1 MKTSPKDSPK
11 ILQIGNYPPPMCGWA
26 IQTKLVHDELRRR
39 GYDCEV
45 LKINENRRVKDPA
58 YVDVQN
64 GADYL
69 YKLARYARS
78 GYRLNIHVNGQ
89 SKKGYLL
96 ALAAV
101 LVGRLCFRPALITF
115 HGGVSQQFFPRPD
128 SLRLYWAFKLLFHV
142 AGGIAC
148 DNNAVKDVIASYGI
162 SPNKIQAIETFSS
175 QYLDFQPAE
184 LGSEIENF
192 LRMHSPVFFSYVSFR
207 PEYRLEVLRTG
218 MSMFRTTFPQA
229 GFVWLGFP
237 NKEMPPA
244 REYVAAW
251 RPEEQQ
257 SLLLLGN
264 LQHNQFLT
272 LLNRCAAY
280 VRTPACD
287 GVSASVL
294 ESLALG
300 IPVIA
305 SENGSRPP
313 GVITY
318 HETDAQA
325 LCNRMLEL
333 IEHRENFQVRLD
345 QTGADNVGRMAD
357 WLCGNTVPLRREEV
371 THAV

>member
-1 MKTSPKDSPK
+1 MRTDLKSPVK

-26 IQTKLVHDELRRR
+26 IQTKLVTDELRRR
-39 GYDCEV
+39 GHDCQV
-45 LKINENRRVKDPA
+45 LKINENRQVKDPA
-58 YVDVQN
+58 YLDVQN

-69 YKLARYARS
+69 SKVIRHAVS
-78 GYRLNIHVNGQ
+78 GYRLNVHVNGQ

-96 ALAAV
+96 ALVAV

-128 SLRLYWAFKLLFHV
+128 SIRLHWAFKLLFHL

-148 DNNAVKDVIASYGI
+148 DSNAVKNVIESYGI
-162 SPNKIQAIETFSS
+162 NPNKIEAIETFSS

-184 LGSEIENF
+184 LNAEIEDF
-192 LRMHSPVFFSYVSFR
+192 LLSHSPVFFSYVSFR
-207 PEYRLEVLRTG
+207 PEYRLEVLREA
-218 MSMFRTTFPQA
+218 MAMFRAKFPQA

-244 REYVAAW
+244 REYIATW
-251 RPEEQQ
+251 TSEERQ

-264 LQHNQFLT
+264 LEHNQFLT
-272 LLNRCAAY
+272 LLTRCAAY

-305 SENGSRPP
+305 SANGSRPR

-318 HETDAQA
+318 PENEAQS
-325 LCNRMLEL
+325 LCDRMVNL
-333 IEHRENFQVRLD
+333 IEHRGDIHVRLD
-345 QTGADNVGRMAD
+345 ETGADNVGRMAD
-357 WLCGNTVPLRREEV
+357 WLCGNTVTLSREEA

>member
-1 MKTSPKDSPK
+1 M
-11 ILQIGNYPPPMCGWA
+11 
-26 IQTKLVHDELRRR
+26 
-39 GYDCEV
+39 
-45 LKINENRRVKDPA
+45 KDPA

-69 YKLARYARS
+69 YKLARYAGS
-78 GYRLNIHVNGQ
+78 GYTLNIHVNGQ

-101 LVGRLCFRPALITF
+101 LVGGLCFRPALITF

-128 SLRLYWAFKLLFHV
+128 SLRLHWAFKLLFHL

-148 DNNAVKDVIASYGI
+148 DSNAVKDVIASYGVN
-162 SPNKIQAIETFSS
+162 PNKIQAIQTFSS

-207 PEYRLEVLRTG
+207 PEYRLEVLRAG
-218 MSMFRTTFPQA
+218 MSMFRTTFSQA

-237 NKEMPPA
+237 NKEMPSA

-264 LQHNQFLT
+264 LEHNQFLT

-305 SENGSRPP
+305 SENGSRPS

-318 HETDAQA
+318 PETDAQA
-325 LCNRMLEL
+325 LCNRMLDL
-333 IEHRENFQVRLD
+333 IEHRQNFQVRLD
-345 QTGADNVGRMAD
+345 ETGADNVGRMAD

-371 THAV
+371 THAI